1 MGNVFMKEEITE
13 PIELEFNEE
22 LLPICNSQINTVQE
36 LRVSVKSI
44 KREPELSVEELEA
57 QTNNEYAQRN
67 CTLIANAF
75 ENKKLSVDLPDR
87 SNITVLRDMKKI
99 LRQNGG
105 DFIWAVYAVGTKIY
119 FSYTEYYDSNC
130 EIPIPTYEVSK

>member
-87 SNITVLRDMKKI
+87 SNITVLRDMKRFLDKTVATSFGQFMRLVLKYTFHI
-99 LRQNGG
+99 QNIIIQIAKLQ
-105 DFIWAVYAVGTKIY
+105 FQRI
-119 FSYTEYYDSNC
+119 N
-130 EIPIPTYEVSK
+130 

>member
-1 MGNVFMKEEITE
+1 MKEEITE

-22 LLPICNSQINTVQE
+22 LLPIHKQTVQD
-36 LRVSVKSI
+36 LRAT
-44 KREPELSVEELEA
+44 KREPDLSVEELEA
-57 QTNNEYAQRN
+57 QTNNEYAKVN

-75 ENKKLSVDLPDR
+75 ENKQLSVDLPDR

-99 LRQNGG
+99 IKKNGG

-130 EIPIPTYEVSK
+130 EIPIPVY

>member
-1 MGNVFMKEEITE
+1 MGNVIFKEEINE
-13 PIELEFNEE
+13 PIELEFNDE
-22 LLPICNSQINTVQE
+22 LLPIHNPEVTTVQD
-36 LRVSVKSI
+36 LRAT

-57 QTNNEYAQRN
+57 QTNNEYAKVN

-75 ENKKLSVDLPDR
+75 ENKQLSVHLPDR

-99 LRQNGG
+99 LRQHGG

-119 FSYTEYYDSNC
+119 FSYTEFYNSDC
-130 EIPIPTYEVSK
+130 KIPIPVY